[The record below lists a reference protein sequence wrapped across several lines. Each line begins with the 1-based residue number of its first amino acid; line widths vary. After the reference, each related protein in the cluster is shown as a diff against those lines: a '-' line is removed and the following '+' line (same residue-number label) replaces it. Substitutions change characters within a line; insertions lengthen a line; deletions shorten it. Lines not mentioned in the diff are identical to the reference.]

1 MKKLLGL
8 ILSLPLYFTTVSFAF
23 AGTGDTP
30 INACPPGGFGAT
42 ACNFNANNFGSLVG
56 TFIEAIFVIAII
68 IALGY
73 LIYGA
78 IRWIMSQGDK
88 SKVADARN
96 HIIAAVIGLIIVFLS
111 YFIINIVVGIF
122 FPGTS
127 LTNLLLPSL
136 NIN

>member
-1 MKKLLGL
+1 MRKILGST
-8 ILSLPLYFTTVSFAF
+8 LSLPLYLISAKLAF
-23 AGTGDTP
+23 ASTP
-30 INACPPGGFGAT
+30 LNACPTEGIGSI
-42 ACNFNANNFGSLVG
+42 ACKFDANSFSSIVG
-56 TFIEAIFVIAII
+56 TFIEAVFVIAIV

-96 HIIAAVIGLIIVFLS
+96 HIIAAVIGLVIVFLS
-111 YFIINIVVGIF
+111 YFVINIIVGLF

-127 LTNLLLPSL
+127 LSNLQLPSL
-136 NIN
+136 SLHQ